1 MRLFVPAVKLLI
13 LLAGLSAFSMPV
25 LAEDYPSRTIKLVV
39 PFPPGGSSD
48 YMGRVVAN
56 GLKDELGETAIIENK
71 GGAGTL
77 LGTEAVARADPDGYT
92 LLATATPFAI
102 NATLVKTVNFDTVKS
117 FDPVIFT
124 GSIPLVLL
132 VNEKS
137 PWRSL
142 KDLVEAAKAKP
153 GVYTYGSSG
162 NGGSP
167 HLATSMIEAAT
178 GIKLVHIPYK
188 GSAPAVADLV
198 AGQTDLVIDT
208 VFLGAPHVKS
218 GRLRALVQLG
228 AQRSILLPDV
238 PTMQE
243 LGYKDFSAVSWFG
256 IFAPAGTPRPILQKL
271 NVAINRTLAKPE
283 IAETLKAQ
291 GFFIDGG
298 PLDGAMPRLKR
309 EIEIWGKAVRDSG
322 AVAQ

>member
-1 MRLFVPAVKLLI
+1 MRLFVPAVKLLV
-13 LLAGLSAFSMPV
+13 LLAGLSPLSAPV
-25 LAEDYPSRTIKLVV
+25 MAQDYPTRSIRLIV
-39 PFPPGGSSD
+39 PFPPGGSTDHVS
-48 YMGRVVAN
+48 RVVAN
-56 GLKDELGETAIIENK
+56 GLKDELGQTAIIENK

-92 LLATATPFAI
+92 LLSTATPFAI

-124 GSIPLVLL
+124 AAIPLVIL

-137 PWRSL
+137 PWRTL

-167 HLATSMIEAAT
+167 HLATAMLEAAT
-178 GIKLVHIPYK
+178 GIKMVHIPYK

-198 AGQTDLVIDT
+198 AGQTDMVIDT

-218 GRLRALVQLG
+218 GRLRALAQLG
-228 AQRSILLPDV
+228 PQRSVLMPDV

-256 IFAPAGTPRPILQKL
+256 VFAPAGTPRPILEKL
-271 NVAINRTLAKPE
+271 NGAINRTLAKPE
-283 IAETLKAQ
+283 VIETLNAQ
-291 GFFIDGG
+291 GFFIVGG
-298 PLDGAMPRLKR
+298 PLDGAMPRLQR

-322 AVAQ
+322 AVTQ

>member
-1 MRLFVPAVKLLI
+1 MKFIVPLGKLLVLTAT
-13 LLAGLSAFSMPV
+13 LLPLGTPV
-25 LAEDYPSRTIKLVV
+25 LAQEYPSRPIKLIV
-39 PFPPGGSSD
+39 PFPAGGSTD
-48 YMGRVVAN
+48 HVARVVSN
-56 GLKDELGETAIIENK
+56 GIKDELGQAAIIENK

-92 LLATATPFAI
+92 LLSTATPFAI
-102 NATLVKTVNFDTVKS
+102 NATLVKTLNYDTVKS
-117 FDPVIFT
+117 FEPVIFT
-124 GSIPLVLL
+124 AGIPLVIL

-142 KDLVEAAKAKP
+142 KDLVDAAKAKP

-167 HLATSMIEAAT
+167 HLATAMLEAAT
-178 GIKLVHIPYK
+178 GIKMMHIPYK
-188 GSAPAVADLV
+188 GSAPSVADLV
-198 AGQTDLVIDT
+198 AGQTDMVIDT

-218 GRLRALVQLG
+218 GRLRALAQLG
-228 AQRSILLPDV
+228 PQRSVLMPDV

-256 IFAPAGTPRPILQKL
+256 VFAPAGTPRPILETL
-271 NVAINRTLAKPE
+271 NGAINRTLAKPAV
-283 IAETLKAQ
+283 IETLNAQ
-291 GFFIDGG
+291 GFFIVGG
-298 PLDGAMPRLKR
+298 PLDGALPRLKR

-322 AVAQ
+322 AVTQ

>member
-117 FDPVIFT
+117 FDPVVFT
-124 GSIPLVLL
+124 GAIPLVLL

-142 KDLVEAAKAKP
+142 NDLVEAAKAKP

-178 GIKLVHIPYK
+178 GIQLMHIPYK
-188 GSAPAVADLV
+188 GSAPAVADLL

-218 GRLRALVQLG
+218 GRLRALAQLG
-228 AQRSILLPDV
+228 PQRSVLLPDV

-256 IFAPAGTPRPILQKL
+256 IFAPAGTPRPILEKL

-283 IAETLKAQ
+283 VVETLNAQ
-291 GFFIDGG
+291 GFFIFGG

-309 EIEIWGKAVRDSG
+309 EIEVWGKAVRDSG

>member
-1 MRLFVPAVKLLI
+1 MKFIVPLGKLLVLTAT
-13 LLAGLSAFSMPV
+13 LLPLGTPV
-25 LAEDYPSRTIKLVV
+25 LAQEYPSRPIKLIV
-39 PFPPGGSSD
+39 PFPAGGSTD
-48 YMGRVVAN
+48 HVARVVSN
-56 GLKDELGETAIIENK
+56 GIKDELGQAAIIENK

-92 LLATATPFAI
+92 LLSTATPFAI
-102 NATLVKTVNFDTVKS
+102 NATLVKTLNYDTVKS
-117 FDPVIFT
+117 FEPVIFT
-124 GSIPLVLL
+124 AGIPLVIL

-167 HLATSMIEAAT
+167 HLATAMLEAAT
-178 GIKLVHIPYK
+178 GIKMMHIPYK
-188 GSAPAVADLV
+188 GSAPSVADLV
-198 AGQTDLVIDT
+198 AGQTDMVIDT

-218 GRLRALVQLG
+218 GRLRALAQLG
-228 AQRSILLPDV
+228 PQRSVLMPDV

-256 IFAPAGTPRPILQKL
+256 VFAPAGTPRPILEKL
-271 NVAINRTLAKPE
+271 NGAINRTLAKPAV
-283 IAETLKAQ
+283 IETLNAQ
-291 GFFIDGG
+291 GFFIVGG
-298 PLDGAMPRLKR
+298 PLDGALPRLKR

-322 AVAQ
+322 AVTQ